1 MGGGSALL
9 INSNRRGSA
18 GGSEF
23 GCTGWFCDVLDG
35 AMMLLV
41 VMVIQPSKR
50 SETHEYLQIILT
62 AIIGCF
68 KACLSKT
75 SVHYKRESQSTTELP
90 PVRTHETEEPP
101 LPPLQAIIVM
111 ENPPDYAENDQN
123 LYLPPA
129 YCSLE

>member
-41 VMVIQPSKR
+41 VM
-50 SETHEYLQIILT
+50 IILT

-68 KACLSKT
+68 KACLKRR
-75 SVHYKRESQSTTELP
+75 SVHHKRESQSTTELP
-90 PVRTHETEEPP
+90 PIQIHETEEMP
-101 LPPLQAIIVM
+101 LPPLQATIVM
-111 ENPPDYAENDQN
+111 ENPPDYAENEQH

>member
-41 VMVIQPSKR
+41 VM
-50 SETHEYLQIILT
+50 IILT